1 MRRRI
6 TPALTLFCALLVT
19 LLALPRIGSAVVAA
33 AALVPA
39 AASIALLAAS
49 DAAVRRARTLLA
61 AAALGLALGAGSLY
75 RVEAALE
82 GGRLPVDPLNV
93 AELTGVLR
101 ADSMLSREG
110 DTLLRLQ
117 VREAATKSGI
127 AAAARADALIIVRG
141 DWRFAA
147 GETISVRSGL
157 REFGSTGRERS
168 IAGVNRDDVRRNG
181 FSSPVWLLRARI
193 REWLHR
199 AIAAIGYPAS
209 ALLEALLIGAREDV
223 PADLSEGFR
232 ATGSLHVLAL
242 SGLHAG
248 IVFAFVA
255 ALLRPVRSRLAV
267 YLAGSALL
275 AGYLFVAGLMPSLVR
290 AVVMLTVGGA
300 ARLADRDDE
309 PLNLLAISGIVIVAA
324 DPFAAATLSF
334 QLSFLALA
342 GILSLG
348 PVLGRPLE
356 GRVPPLLATPL
367 AASAGAQAATLPV
380 VLLSF
385 GVWYPSGIVAALLLV
400 PLVTVFLWLGLAWLV
415 VFPLA
420 GRLVGAWA
428 AGLFDVVYR
437 AIAGVTGVLAR
448 LPGIAVAPE
457 AAPTWAAVAGA
468 AALALALLAPRG
480 ARSEP
485 AWAR

>member
-6 TPALTLFCALLVT
+6 TPALALFSALLLT
-19 LLALPRIGSAVVAA
+19 LLAFPRTAAMAAAA

-39 AASIALLAAS
+39 AAAIVLLAAA
-49 DAAVRRARTLLA
+49 DAAVRRAGTLFA
-61 AAALGLALGAGSLY
+61 AAALGIALGAGSLY
-75 RVEAALE
+75 RMEAALA
-82 GGRLPVDPLNV
+82 GGRLAVEATDV
-93 AELTGVLR
+93 AQFTGVLR
-101 ADSMLSREG
+101 ADSLLSRQG
-110 DTLLRLQ
+110 DTLLRLR
-117 VREAATKSGI
+117 VRAAATSGGI
-127 AAAARADALIIVRG
+127 DAAARADALVIVRG

-147 GETISVRSGL
+147 GETLSVRSGL
-157 REFGSTGRERS
+157 REFVSTGRERYV
-168 IAGVNRDDVRRNG
+168 ADVNRADIRRSG

-199 AIAAIGYPAS
+199 AIAGIGYPAS

-232 ATGSLHVLAL
+232 STGSLHVLAL
-242 SGLHAG
+242 SGLHAS
-248 IVFAFVA
+248 IVFAFVSA
-255 ALLRPVRSRLAV
+255 MLRPVRSRLAV

-309 PLNLLAISGIVIVAA
+309 PLNLLAISGVVIIAA

-342 GILSLG
+342 GILSIG

-356 GRVPPLLATPL
+356 GRVPPLLAVPL
-367 AASAGAQAATLPV
+367 AVSAGASIATLPV
-380 VLLSF
+380 VLISF
-385 GVWYPSGIVAALLLV
+385 GAWFPSGIVAALLLV
-400 PLVTVFLWLGLAWLV
+400 PLVTVFLWMGLAWLL

-428 AGLFDVVYR
+428 AGLFDAVYR
-437 AIAGVTGVLAR
+437 AIAGVTGILAR
-448 LPGIAVAPE
+448 LPGITVPPE
-457 AAPTWAAVAGA
+457 AAPVWAIAAGA

-480 ARSEP
+480 ARSGT

>member
-6 TPALTLFCALLVT
+6 TPALTLFSTLLVT
-19 LLALPRIGSAVVAA
+19 LLAVPRTGSTVVIV

-39 AASIALLAAS
+39 AASVVLLAAAEAS
-49 DAAVRRARTLLA
+49 LRRAGTLFA

-75 RVEAALE
+75 RVEAALA
-82 GGRLPVDPLNV
+82 GGSLAVDPSDISRF
-93 AELTGVLR
+93 TGILR
-101 ADSMLSREG
+101 ADSLLSEKG
-110 DTLLRLQ
+110 DTLLRVR
-117 VREAATKSGI
+117 VREATTKNGI
-127 AAAARADALIIVRG
+127 ATAARADALVIVRG
-141 DWRFAA
+141 DWRFSA
-147 GETISVRSGL
+147 GEALSLRSGL
-157 REFGSTGRERS
+157 QKFASTGRERYV
-168 IAGVNRDDVRRNG
+168 AGVNRDDIRRNG
-181 FSSPVWLLRARI
+181 FSSLRGRI
-193 REWLHR
+193 RDVVHR
-199 AIAAIGYPAS
+199 AIAGIGYPAS

-223 PADLSEGFR
+223 PADLREAFR

-248 IVFAFVA
+248 IVFAFVSA
-255 ALLRPVRSRLAV
+255 ALRPLRSRLAV
-267 YLAGSALL
+267 FLAGSALL
-275 AGYLFVAGLMPSLVR
+275 VGYLFVAGLMPSLVR

-356 GRVPPLLATPL
+356 GRVPPLLAAPL
-367 AASAGAQAATLPV
+367 AASAGAQVATLPV

-385 GVWYPSGIVAALLLV
+385 GAWYPSGIVAALLLV

-415 VFPLA
+415 MFPLA
-420 GRLVGAWA
+420 GRLIGAWA
-428 AGLFDVVYR
+428 AVLFDAIYR
-437 AIAGVTGVLAR
+437 VIAGVTGVLAR
-448 LPGIAVAPE
+448 LPGIAVGPE
-457 AAPTWAAVAGA
+457 AAPAWAAAAGA

-480 ARSEP
+480 TRSEA
-485 AWAR
+485 AWTR